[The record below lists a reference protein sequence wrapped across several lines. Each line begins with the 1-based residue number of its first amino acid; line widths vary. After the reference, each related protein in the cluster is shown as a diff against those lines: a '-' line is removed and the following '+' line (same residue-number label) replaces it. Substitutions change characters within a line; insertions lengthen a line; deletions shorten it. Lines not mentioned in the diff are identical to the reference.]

1 MKLGFFT
8 AALPGNTLGQAAKWG
23 AESGFQAIE
32 IACWPLEKAT
42 RRYAGVTH
50 IDVTSLDQARAKE
63 IRAMLD
69 VCGLIISSLGYYP
82 NPLHPDAEH
91 RETVIGHLKKVIE
104 GAALL
109 EVPIVGTFVGKDKNK
124 TVPQNLEDYARIWP
138 PIVKFARDHG
148 VKIAIENCPM
158 IFSYDEWPGGNNLA
172 STPAIW
178 RKMWE
183 IIPDD
188 NFGLNLDPSHL
199 ILQMIDYE
207 RVIREFS
214 SKIFHVHAKDQ
225 HIDCEGLYNNGVL
238 SQGMGWQVP
247 RLPGLGDM
255 DWARFFA
262 ALTAARYD
270 DVVSIEHEDR
280 VFEGNEDLIKRGFY
294 LSPTHPSPI
303 RWEGV
308 SLSDVIKSGCYL
320 NIKLEGDHE

>member
-8 AALPGNTLGQAAKWG
+8 AALPGNTLEQVAQWG

-32 IACWPLEKAT
+32 IACWPHEKAS

-50 IDVTSLDQARAKE
+50 IDVSELDKAGAQH
-63 IRAMLD
+63 IRRMLD
-69 VCGLIISSLGYYP
+69 GLSLTISSLGYYP
-82 NPLHPDAEH
+82 NPLHPDPEH
-91 RETVIGHLKKVIE
+91 RETVIAHLKKVIDA
-104 GAALL
+104 AALL
-109 EVPIVGTFVGKDKNK
+109 EVPVVGTFIGKDKNK
-124 TVPQNLEDYARIWP
+124 TVPQNLEAYARVWP
-138 PIVKFARDHG
+138 PIVAFAKERG

-158 IFSYDEWPGGNNLA
+158 IFSYDEWPGGDNLA

-183 IIPDD
+183 IIPED

-207 RVIREFS
+207 RVVREFAG
-214 SKIFHVHAKDQ
+214 KIFHVHAKDL
-225 HIDCEGLYNNGVL
+225 HIDREGLYQNGVL

-262 ALTAARYD
+262 ALTGIRYD
-270 DVVSIEHEDR
+270 SVVSIEHEDR
-280 VFEGNEDLIKRGFY
+280 AFEGDEELIKRGFY
-294 LSPTHPSPI
+294 LS
-303 RWEGV
+303 R
-308 SLSDVIKSGCYL
+308 DVLKPYF
-320 NIKLEGDHE
+320 H

>member
-1 MKLGFFT
+1 MKLGFLT
-8 AALPGNTLGQAAKWG
+8 AALPDNTLQQAAQWG

-32 IACWPLEKAT
+32 IACWPHEKAA

-50 IDVTSLDQARAKE
+50 IDVTTLDKSGAAE
-63 IRAMLD
+63 IRKMLD
-69 VCGLIISSLGYYP
+69 GFGLTISSLAYYP
-82 NPLHPDAEH
+82 NPLHPEADH
-91 RETVIGHLKKVIE
+91 REMVIGHLKKVIE
-104 GAALL
+104 AAALL
-109 EVPIVGTFVGKDKNK
+109 EVPVVGTFVGKDKDK
-124 TVPQNLEDYARIWP
+124 TVPQNFEDYARIWP

-148 VKIAIENCPM
+148 IKIAIENCPM
-158 IFSYDEWPGGNNLA
+158 LFSYDEWPGGNNLA

-207 RVIREFS
+207 RVVREFAGR
-214 SKIFHVHAKDQ
+214 IFHVHAKDL
-225 HIDCEGLYNNGVL
+225 HIDREGLYNNGAL

-255 DWARFFA
+255 NWPKFFA

-270 DVVSIEHEDR
+270 YVVSIEHEDR
-280 VFEGNEDLIKRGFY
+280 IYEGDEQLVKRGFY
-294 LSPTHPSPI
+294 LA
-303 RWEGV
+303 R
-308 SLSDVIKSGCYL
+308 DVLKPYI
-320 NIKLEGDHE
+320 H

>member
-8 AALPGNTLGQAAKWG
+8 AALPGNTLEQAAQWG

-32 IACWPLEKAT
+32 IACWPLEKAS

-50 IDVTSLDQARAKE
+50 INVIELDKAGAND

-69 VCGLIISSLGYYP
+69 GYGLTISSLGYYP
-82 NPLHPDAEH
+82 NPLHPDPEH

-104 GAALL
+104 AAEML
-109 EVPIVGTFVGKDKNK
+109 EVPIVGTFIGKDKNK
-124 TVPQNLEDYARIWP
+124 TVPQNLEDYAKIWP
-138 PIVKFARDHG
+138 PIVKFAKEHG

-207 RVIREFS
+207 RVVREFKG
-214 SKIFHVHAKDQ
+214 KIFHVHAKDL
-225 HIDCEGLYNNGVL
+225 HIDWEGVYNHGVL
-238 SQGMGWQVP
+238 SQGMGWQIP

-255 DWARFFA
+255 DWGKFFA
-262 ALTAARYD
+262 ALTAVGYD
-270 DVVSIEHEDR
+270 YVVSIEHEDR
-280 VFEGNEDLIKRGFY
+280 AFEGDEELVKRGFY
-294 LSPTHPSPI
+294 LS
-303 RWEGV
+303 R
-308 SLSDVIKSGCYL
+308 DVLKPYF
-320 NIKLEGDHE
+320 H

>member
-8 AALPGNTLGQAAKWG
+8 AALPDSTLEQAAQWG

-32 IACWPLEKAT
+32 IACWPFEKAT

-50 IDVTSLDQARAKE
+50 INVAELDQAKAKE
-63 IRAMLD
+63 ICKMLD
-69 VCGLIISSLGYYP
+69 DHGLTISSLGYYP

-109 EVPIVGTFVGKDKNK
+109 EVPIVGTFIGKDKNK
-124 TVPQNLEDYARIWP
+124 TVPQNLEDYAKIWP

-158 IFSYDEWPGGNNLA
+158 LFSYDEWPGGNNLA

-214 SKIFHVHAKDQ
+214 SKLFHVHAKDL
-225 HIDCEGLYNNGVL
+225 HIDHEGLYNNGVL

-255 DWARFFA
+255 DWRKFFA

-270 DVVSIEHEDR
+270 YVVSIEHEDR
-280 VFEGNEDLIKRGFY
+280 VYEGNEELVKRGFY
-294 LSPTHPSPI
+294 LTRDILKPFIH
-303 RWEGV
+303 
-308 SLSDVIKSGCYL
+308 
-320 NIKLEGDHE
+320 

>member
-8 AALPGNTLGQAAKWG
+8 AALPENTLEQAAKWG

-32 IACWPLEKAT
+32 IACWPHEKAS

-50 IDVTSLDQARAKE
+50 IDVATLDKSKARE
-63 IRAMLD
+63 IRKMLD
-69 VCGLIISSLGYYP
+69 GYGLLISSLGYYP

-91 RETVIGHLKKVIE
+91 RNTVIAHLKKVIE
-104 GAALL
+104 AAALL
-109 EVPIVGTFVGKDKNK
+109 EVPVVGTFIGKDKDK
-124 TVPQNLEDYARIWP
+124 TVPANLEQYAKIWP

-148 VKIAIENCPM
+148 VKIGIENCPM

-172 STPAIW
+172 STPTIW

-183 IIPDD
+183 IIPND

-207 RVIREFS
+207 RVVGEFAS
-214 SKIFHVHAKDQ
+214 RIFHVHAKDL
-225 HIDCEGLYNNGVL
+225 HIDRDGLYNNGIL
-238 SQGMGWQVP
+238 SEGMGWQVP

-255 DWARFFA
+255 DWHRFFA

-270 DVVSIEHEDR
+270 YVVSIEHEDR
-280 VFEGNEDLIKRGFY
+280 VFEGNEELVKRGFY
-294 LSPTHPSPI
+294 LS
-303 RWEGV
+303 R
-308 SLSDVIKSGCYL
+308 DVLKPYI
-320 NIKLEGDHE
+320 H

>member
-8 AALPGNTLGQAAKWG
+8 AALPGNTLEQAAKWG

-50 IDVTSLDQARAKE
+50 IDVTTLNKTGAKE
-63 IRAMLD
+63 IRKMLD
-69 VCGLIISSLGYYP
+69 GYGLTISSLGYYP
-82 NPLHPDAEH
+82 NPLHPEADH
-91 RETVIGHLKKVIE
+91 RETVIAHLKKVIE
-104 GAALL
+104 GAAML
-109 EVPIVGTFVGKDKNK
+109 EVPVVGTFIGKDKNK
-124 TVPQNLEDYARIWP
+124 TVPQNLEDYAKIWP
-138 PIVKFARDHG
+138 PIVKFAKEHN
-148 VKIAIENCPM
+148 VKIGIENCPM

-199 ILQMIDYE
+199 VLQMIDYE

-214 SKIFHVHAKDQ
+214 SKIFHVHAKDL
-225 HIDCEGLYNNGVL
+225 HIDHEGLYNNGVL

-255 DWARFFA
+255 NWQKFFA

-270 DVVSIEHEDR
+270 YVVSIEHEDR
-280 VFEGNEDLIKRGFY
+280 VYEGDEELVKRGFY
-294 LSPTHPSPI
+294 LSRDILKPFIH
-303 RWEGV
+303 
-308 SLSDVIKSGCYL
+308 
-320 NIKLEGDHE
+320 

>member
-8 AALPGNTLGQAAKWG
+8 AALPGSTLEQVAQWG

-32 IACWPLEKAT
+32 VACWPLEKAT

-50 IDVTSLDQARAKE
+50 IDVNALDKSRAKE
-63 IRAMLD
+63 IRGMLD
-69 VCGLIISSLGYYP
+69 GYGLTISSLGYYP
-82 NPLHPDAEH
+82 NPLHPEQDH
-91 RETVIGHLKKVIE
+91 RETVINHLKKVIE
-104 GAALL
+104 GAARL
-109 EVPIVGTFVGKDKNK
+109 EVPIVGTFIGKDKNK

-138 PIVKFARDHG
+138 AIVKFAKDYG

-158 IFSYDEWPGGNNLA
+158 LFSYDEWPGGNNLA

-207 RVIREFS
+207 RVIREFAG
-214 SKIFHVHAKDQ
+214 KIFHVHAKDL
-225 HIDCEGLYNNGVL
+225 HIDREGLYNHGVL

-255 DWARFFA
+255 DWAKFFA
-262 ALTAARYD
+262 ALTAVSYD
-270 DVVSIEHEDR
+270 YVVSIEHEDR
-280 VFEGNEDLIKRGFY
+280 VFEGDEDLVKRGFY
-294 LSPTHPSPI
+294 LS
-303 RWEGV
+303 R
-308 SLSDVIKSGCYL
+308 DVLKPFI
-320 NIKLEGDHE
+320 H